1 MEQPQY
7 LIDTNAVIDYIG
19 KKMPESGLLFMDTVI
34 NNIPNI
40 SVITKIE
47 ILGFNAAGN
56 YYQLLADF
64 MDDSVIFDLL
74 EDVVNQ
80 SISLR
85 KRHKIKL
92 PDIIIAATALMF
104 DLQLITRNVKDFHGI
119 ENLKIIN
126 PWDF

>member
-1 MEQPQY
+1 
-7 LIDTNAVIDYIG
+7 
-19 KKMPESGLLFMDTVI
+19 MPESGLVFTDAVI

>member
-1 MEQPQY
+1 
-7 LIDTNAVIDYIG
+7 
-19 KKMPESGLLFMDTVI
+19 MPESGLLFMDTVI

-92 PDIIIAATALMF
+92 NYLILL
-104 DLQLITRNVKDFHGI
+104 LQQL
-119 ENLKIIN
+119 
-126 PWDF
+126 P